1 MDKLNKLDVFEY
13 IDSGV
18 DKSGNLKKVG
28 GFRKHFEELYQEF
41 LVYKFK
47 KHIKD
52 LPFKQKLWHFL
63 KDNQTIPVCK
73 VCKKPVSFLTRSGQW
88 GYSTYCSGQCAMQ
101 DDEIKQRLD
110 HTKEERYG
118 DRKYNNSEKQ
128 KQTLSEKDDSFWETR
143 HQKSLETR
151 FDKNDG
157 KYFSDESIK
166 KTKETNLKKYNA
178 ESFAQTDDFKRIIRE
193 KHDEIQEKQYKTKTN
208 NKSFNTSSVE
218 NKFSIYLDSLGI
230 EYIRQ
235 YKSDKYPFSCDF
247 YIKPIDVYVEL
258 NGMWTHGG
266 HPFNPKNPD
275 DIEKFEMWK
284 SKDNK
289 FYNNAIYTWTDL
301 DVRKRKTATKNRLN
315 YIEIF
320 SNDIEGCIK
329 EFNDYFHEMV
339 FEYCLVATFPGTS
352 KWRWDHPI
360 WNCHVGKYHSPLYV
374 WNDPYFMKETVDNW
388 FYMHQ
393 KDPKVERAYIK
404 ELMNCKIENNL
415 IRKSSQRF
423 LELILN
429 RLTIAKI
436 APKVTAISDRTVKK
450 IIDESGVD
458 ISNGVYVPMAG
469 FGGIPSGVKLWGKEH
484 NKNVECECYDINPL
498 FCEWYGWTER
508 DMLKQKVK
516 TDKVVICCPPFGK
529 DYEHWD
535 GTPKEMSNID
545 FKDWHKLIKEYI
557 DAPDYII
564 IGPEIGKKNE
574 KTGLFA
580 KSTGVMLW
588 NDEMVKKL

>member
-1 MDKLNKLDVFEY
+1 MSKLELFIFLQNLD
-13 IDSGV
+13 
-18 DKSGNLKKVG
+18 DKSGG
-28 GFRKHFEELYQEF
+28 
-41 LVYKFK
+41 FK
-47 KHIKD
+47 KPESIKKRY
-52 LPFKQKLWHFL
+52 PEIYEGIEKTIFPEHFTFVQKLWHYLQDDF
-63 KDNQTIPVCK
+63 TIHRCK
-73 VCKKPVSFLTRSGQW
+73 CGKEVKFIDFKR
-88 GYSTYCSGQCAMQ
+88 GYRTYCSRDCECVVEHNKSTLKKAQEVSRRPESRQKAVNTIIERNGGVFWIEE
-101 DDEIKQRLD
+101 DIQRLRD
-110 HTKEERYG
+110 TYKTNREQMVKKIKNTIEQNLKNSKEIYKKSIKGVSSRIEMEFYSYLIRLFG
-118 DRKYNNSEKQ
+118 EKNIDPQ
-128 KQTLSEKDDSFWETR
+128 HL
-143 HQKSLETR
+143 
-151 FDKNDG
+151 DKN
-157 KYFSDESIK
+157 
-166 KTKETNLKKYNA
+166 
-178 ESFAQTDDFKRIIRE
+178 
-193 KHDEIQEKQYKTKTN
+193 
-208 NKSFNTSSVE
+208 
-218 NKFSIYLDSLGI
+218 
-230 EYIRQ
+230 
-235 YKSDKYPFSCDF
+235 KYPFACDF

-275 DIEKFEMWK
+275 DIEKLEMWR

-301 DVRKRKTATKNRLN
+301 DARKRKTATKNRLN

-339 FEYCLVATFPGTS
+339 FKYCMVAPFPGTS
-352 KWRWDHPI
+352 KWRYDHPI
-360 WNCHVGKYHSPLYV
+360 WNCYVGKYHSPIYA
-374 WNDPYFMKETVDNW
+374 WNDPYFMKEAVDNW

-393 KDPKVERAYIK
+393 KDSKVERAYIK
-404 ELMNCKIENNL
+404 ELMTCKIENNL

-436 APKVTAISDRTVKK
+436 APKVTAISDKTVKK

-469 FGGIPSGVKLWGKEH
+469 FGGIPSGVKLWSKEH
-484 NKNVECECYDINPL
+484 SKNVECECYDINPL
-498 FCEWYGWTER
+498 FCEWYGWSER

-529 DYEHWD
+529 DYEHWN
-535 GTPKEMSNID
+535 GTPKKMSNID
-545 FKDWHKLIKEYI
+545 FKNWYRLIKEYI
-557 DAPDYII
+557 DAPEYII